1 MSDWI
6 LRLERKFPVA
16 HAGIYRKSL
25 DLAFSYLS
33 KVPLYC
39 SWQVTYRCNFR
50 CSFCG
55 YWKMNTRKEEELSA
69 SDFALGARKLK
80 KIGPMFVSLAGGE
93 PLIRKDLPEI
103 VNAVSSYHFPFITS
117 NGWLV
122 TPEKAK
128 RLFGAGLMGAVV
140 SLDFAD
146 EKKHD
151 ENRGKEGAFKRA
163 VAAVKYFVDARKN
176 KLQKINITA
185 VLLKENIDEI
195 EKLII
200 FAKKMGAEFTLQ
212 PYANIKSEF
221 GSYGTNG
228 LEDAETSDHTVTQ
241 EVSDHL
247 LKLKRKYPNFKSSL
261 EYLRRFDDFFYEGI
275 DNCQAGRLFFNIDQK
290 GDIAK
295 CVEDLKNPVGNIRTI
310 GIEELKNA
318 LLRKQRENRC
328 KDCWYGCRGE
338 VECFYT
344 WNGAKNTLARILSG
358 NGHRNGSDF

>member
-1 MSDWI
+1 MTQADVY
-6 LRLERKFPVA
+6 K
-16 HAGIYRKSL
+16 KSF

-33 KVPLYC
+33 KSILYC

-55 YWKMNTRKEEELSA
+55 YWKMNTRKEEELKVA
-69 SDFALGARKLK
+69 DFALGARKLK

-93 PLIRKDLPEI
+93 PMIRRDLPEI
-103 VNAVSSYHFPFITS
+103 VSAVSDYHFPFITT

-122 TPEKAK
+122 TSEKAK

-151 ENRGKEGAFKRA
+151 ENRGKEGAFKKA
-163 VAAVKYFVDARKN
+163 VAAVKYFMEAKRN
-176 KLQKINITA
+176 KFQKVNVTA

-200 FAKKMGAEFTLQ
+200 LAKKMGAEFTLQ
-212 PYANIKSEF
+212 PYANIKAD
-221 GSYGTNG
+221 G
-228 LEDAETSDHTVTQ
+228 LNC
-241 EVSDHL
+241 EVSSEHIITQDVSAHL
-247 LKLKRKYPNFKSSL
+247 LKLKKKYPHFKSTP
-261 EYLRRFDDFFYEGI
+261 EYLRRFDEFFQGGI

-295 CVEDLKNPVGNIRTI
+295 CVEDMENPVGNIKTI
-310 GIEELKNA
+310 GIEELRNA
-318 LLRKQRENRC
+318 LLQKQRENRC

-344 WNGAKNTLARILSG
+344 WNGIKNTLARIISKDGHG
-358 NGHRNGSDF
+358 NGDF

>member
-1 MSDWI
+1 M
-6 LRLERKFPVA
+6 A
-16 HAGIYRKSL
+16 HADIYRKSFN
-25 DLAFSYLS
+25 LASSYLS
-33 KVPLYC
+33 KNLLYC

-55 YWKMNTRKEEELSA
+55 YWKMKTRKEEELSV
-69 SDFALGARKLK
+69 SDFALGARKLR
-80 KIGPMFVSLAGGE
+80 KIGPMFVSLSGGE
-93 PLIRKDLPEI
+93 PLIRRDLPEI

-128 RLFGAGLMGAVV
+128 RLFQAGLMGAVV
-140 SLDFAD
+140 SLDFDD

-163 VAAVKYFVDARKN
+163 VEAVQCFVEAKN
-176 KLQKINITA
+176 NKFQKVNITA
-185 VLLKENIDEI
+185 MLLKENIDEI

-200 FAKKMGAEFTLQ
+200 FAKKLGAEFTLQ
-212 PYANIKSEF
+212 PYAHIK
-221 GSYGTNG
+221 TDG
-228 LEDAETSDHTVTQ
+228 LEDAMTSDHTITQ
-241 EVSDHL
+241 EVSAHL
-247 LKLKRKYPNFKSSL
+247 LKLKRKYPNFKSTP
-261 EYLRRFDDFFYEGI
+261 EYLRRYDDFFQGGI
-275 DNCQAGRLFFNIDQK
+275 DGCQAGRLFFNIDQK

-318 LLRKQRENRC
+318 LLQKQRENRC

-344 WNGAKNTLARILSG
+344 WNGVKNTLARIISKD
-358 NGHRNGSDF
+358 GHRNGSDF

>member
-1 MSDWI
+1 M
-6 LRLERKFPVA
+6 K
-16 HAGIYRKSL
+16 
-25 DLAFSYLS
+25 
-33 KVPLYC
+33 
-39 SWQVTYRCNFR
+39 
-50 CSFCG
+50 
-55 YWKMNTRKEEELSA
+55 TRKEEELSV

-93 PLIRKDLPEI
+93 PMIRADLPEI
-103 VNAVSSYHFPFITS
+103 VSAVSFCHFPFITT

-128 RLFGAGLMGAVV
+128 RLFQSGLMGAVV

-146 EKKHD
+146 EKRHD

-163 VAAVKYFVDARKN
+163 VAAVKYFVEAKTSKFQRVD
-176 KLQKINITA
+176 ITA

-200 FAKKMGAEFTLQ
+200 FAKKLGAEFTLQ
-212 PYANIKSEF
+212 PYAHIKTD
-221 GSYGTNG
+221 GHDGAG
-228 LEDAETSDHTVTQ
+228 ISDHTITQ
-241 EVSDHL
+241 EVSAHL
-247 LKLKRKYPNFKSSL
+247 LKLKRKYPNFKSTP
-261 EYLRRFDDFFYEGI
+261 EYLRRFDEFFCEGI
-275 DNCQAGRLFFNIDQK
+275 GNCQAGRLFFNIDQK

-310 GIEELKNA
+310 GIDELKNA
-318 LLRKQRENRC
+318 LLQKQRENRC

-344 WNGAKNTLARILSG
+344 WNGVKNTLARIISRD
-358 NGHRNGSDF
+358 GHRDGSDF